1 MPDTVEAPEE
11 MDSIYSDEAETP
23 ESPKEEAT
31 ETVDEES
38 AESNTAV
45 VDNKVLSPDGEPL
58 KEGDEIVLKV
68 VKNYGGECEVTYAPK
83 KGGSEKSS
91 KSDMDSA
98 NEELDAMN
106 TKEY

>member
-11 MDSIYSDEAETP
+11 MDSIYSEEAEA
-23 ESPKEEAT
+23 PKEEAA

-68 VKNYGGECEVTYAPK
+68 VKNYGGECEVIYAPA
-83 KGGSEKSS
+83 KGGSKESP

>member
-11 MDSIYSDEAETP
+11 MDSIYSEEAETP
-23 ESPKEEAT
+23 KEEATET

-68 VKNYGGECEVTYAPK
+68 VKNYGSECEVEYAPAN
-83 KGGSEKSS
+83 GGSP

-106 TKEY
+106 TNEY